1 VSVRLYPMT
10 QAAAVLEQLVGV
22 PAATMARLAHTR
34 AALPNYELEPMV
46 RADPDLRALDN
57 LCELGWGRANA
68 VVCPSAIGQTTDPV
82 QIAEILAA
90 HGVDLAQRG
99 VEAAELAGLYWG

>member
-1 VSVRLYPMT
+1 M
-10 QAAAVLEQLVGV
+10 G
-22 PAATMARLAHTR
+22 
-34 AALPNYELEPMV
+34 
-46 RADPDLRALDN
+46 
-57 LCELGWGRANA
+57 GRANA